1 MYFYLGA
8 SSGIGLEFVIALAKA
23 SSDFNILLGSRS
35 AEKGQQIINELLHSS
50 SHDDSSSLKSK
61 ISVIQLDVT
70 DKQSILAAKKTVEAE
85 YGRLD
90 VLVNNAG
97 IIVTRPTADTLTSL
111 RETFETNVF
120 GAAVVT
126 ETFEPLLKKSTL
138 SSPRLVYVSSD
149 QGSITHRL
157 DPSYQWYRIRG
168 DTYRMSKAAL
178 NMLAACHKYNFAEW
192 GCKVCAF
199 NPGFCVTN
207 LTGEA
212 GRVRRIEHGARDA
225 QDAAYA
231 LVDVVTGKRDADIE
245 KSGIVDLDG
254 GVLPW

>member
-1 MYFYLGA
+1 MLIAYVFCLGA
-8 SSGIGLEFVIALAKA
+8 SSGIGLEFVIALAKE
-23 SSDFNILLGSRS
+23 SPDFNILLGSRS
-35 AEKGQQIINELLHSS
+35 AEKGQTILNELHSS
-50 SHDDSSSLKSK
+50 HGSSLNSK

-70 DKQSILAAKKTVEAE
+70 DKQSILAAKQTLETE

-97 IIVTRPTADTLTSL
+97 IVVIRPTADTLTSL

-126 ETFEPLLKKSTL
+126 ETFEPLLKNS
-138 SSPRLVYVSSD
+138 SSPRLIYVSSD
-149 QGSITHRL
+149 QGSITRRL
-157 DPSYQWYRIRG
+157 DPTYQWYKIRG
-168 DTYRMSKAAL
+168 DNYRMSKAAL

-192 GCKVCAF
+192 SCKVCAF

-212 GRVRRIEHGARDA
+212 GRARRIEHGARDA
-225 QDAAYA
+225 GDAANA
-231 LVDVVTGKRDADIE
+231 LVEVVTGKRDADVE

-254 GVLPW
+254 EVLPW